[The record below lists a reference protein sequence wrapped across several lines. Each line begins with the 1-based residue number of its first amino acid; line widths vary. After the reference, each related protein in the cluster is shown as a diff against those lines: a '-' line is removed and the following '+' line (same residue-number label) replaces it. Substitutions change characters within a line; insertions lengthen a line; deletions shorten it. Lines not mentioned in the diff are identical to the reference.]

1 MNRTQSSV
9 SIALLLAAAGTALA
23 SVPPSYQS
31 PIVYSTPTRP
41 AGIAVADFNGDGLN
55 DLALTTDTPDKIIIM
70 YNNAAAEFPT
80 TVNVAI
86 PLGSGAES
94 IVAGDFNGD
103 GRVDFAAVMK
113 NLNLMRVY
121 YNAGGGAFTA
131 GPSATV
137 GSNAR
142 TLQAVD
148 MTGTGRLDF
157 ATANRDANTVSLIK
171 WNAGA
176 LVVSSVATGS
186 NPRSVSFGDFN
197 GDGKADMVVANHG
210 SRTLGVYMND
220 GAGNFG
226 APTSYNTL
234 GERPDG
240 AAAGDV
246 NGDGRADIVYTAG
259 NFVAVMINNGTGGF
273 GTPVLYSSG
282 GQAPSHPVLSDLNVD
297 GSLDIAVANE
307 DSGTIAVLTNQG
319 TGAFGQLQLL
329 TAGTFPDG
337 LFAGRLN
344 GDNIPE
350 IVVTNRDSNNTMVF
364 SNSLAR
370 PQCTPADISAIGGLV
385 GADGSVSPDDLIIFL
400 HEFFE
405 PHHHSFDDMA
415 HVGGGHGQ
423 DDNLTADDVIAFL
436 QSFFG
441 GCN

>member
-1 MNRTQSSV
+1 MNRTQTSV
-9 SIALLLAAAGTALA
+9 SIALLLAAAGAAQA
-23 SVPPSYQS
+23 SVPPVYQS
-31 PIVYSTPTRP
+31 PIVYVTPQRP

-55 DLALTTDTPDKIIIM
+55 DLALTTDNPDKIIIM

-86 PLGSGAES
+86 PLGSGADS
-94 IVAGDFNGD
+94 IVAGDFNAD

-121 YNAGGGAFTA
+121 YNAGNGAFTA

-142 TLQAVD
+142 TLQSVD
-148 MTGTGRLDF
+148 LTGGGQLSF
-157 ATANRDANTVSLIK
+157 ATANRDANSVSLIK

-176 LVVSSVATGS
+176 LVVTSIPAAEE
-186 NPRSVSFGDFN
+186 PRSVSFGDFN
-197 GDGKADMVVANHG
+197 GDGKPDMVVPSHRT
-210 SRTLGVYMND
+210 RTLQVFMND

-246 NGDGRADIVYTAG
+246 SGDGRADIVFTAG
-259 NFVAVMINNGTGGF
+259 NFIAVMINNGTGGF
-273 GTPVLYSSG
+273 ASPVLYASG

-297 GSLDIAVANE
+297 GTLDIAVVNE
-307 DSGTIAVLTNQG
+307 DSASIAVLTNQG
-319 TGAFGQLQLL
+319 TGAFGQLQVLP
-329 TAGTFPDG
+329 AGTSPDG
-337 LFAGRLN
+337 IFAGRLN

-370 PQCTPADISAIGGLV
+370 PQCTPADLSAIGGSV
-385 GADGSVSPDDLIIFL
+385 GSDGSVSVDDLIIFL

-405 PHHHSFDDMA
+405 PHHHSFGDISGI
-415 HVGGGHGQ
+415 GGGHGQ
-423 DDNLTADDVIAFL
+423 DDNLTADDLILFL